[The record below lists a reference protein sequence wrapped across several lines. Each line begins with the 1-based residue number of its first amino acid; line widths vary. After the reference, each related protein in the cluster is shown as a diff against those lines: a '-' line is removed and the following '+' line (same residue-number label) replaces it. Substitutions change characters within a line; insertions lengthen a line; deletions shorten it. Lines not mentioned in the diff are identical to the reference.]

1 MHDDADDTQDVEG
14 PAILPDAPAE
24 ERTDAETAMDGTPPD
39 KTSPDTSL
47 PDTTVPET
55 TVLHTAVPDTT
66 DGEPTDAGTQVDDL
80 GGGDADDMPAPAP
93 PISEVH
99 APDESGSSM
108 EDLAARAEAEGTS
121 MMALLLEEGDFLPS
135 RYQRG
140 DVVEGA
146 VVSKSRD
153 QLTVNL
159 GAKQE
164 AVVPASDIARVP
176 KAVWDAVQPGD
187 TIQLVVMRPDGRDG
201 EIVLS
206 LSQALTGEDWTRAE
220 ELLENGQVVELEIVG
235 FNRGGLLVGFGG
247 LQGFIPRSQMAR
259 PMPEGG
265 PERMAEFVGERIVVK
280 VVEVSRAK
288 RRLIMSERQA
298 AREWRTERKR
308 QLLGDLSEG
317 DVRRGRVTSIAEFG
331 AFIDLGGADGLVH
344 VSEMSFDRNRR
355 PSDIVKIG
363 DEVDVQ
369 VLSIDRERK
378 RISLSMKRLLKDPWA
393 IAAEEHY
400 VGELVDG
407 VVVNMADFGAFVRLQ
422 DHLEGLIHVS
432 ELSDVPVR
440 HPSEAVRAGQTV
452 TVEIIALDPDRQRLG
467 LSLKRVPE
475 HLRHVEPAV
484 PDADPTADEPSV
496 ASAERVPD
504 EAEPSVTDEASALDV
519 ASDVASDVALDVASD
534 SDADEPTE
542 VASSVEGDAPD
553 ESGTGVDDE

>member
-24 ERTDAETAMDGTPPD
+24 ERTDAETAMDGT
-39 KTSPDTSL
+39 SPDTTS
-47 PDTTVPET
+47 PDTTVPD
-55 TVLHTAVPDTT
+55 TAVPDTT

-80 GGGDADDMPAPAP
+80 SGGDADDGPAPAP
-93 PISEVH
+93 PIAELR

-298 AREWRTERKR
+298 AREWRSERKR
-308 QLLGDLSEG
+308 QLLGDLNEG

-484 PDADPTADEPSV
+484 PDADPTADEP
-496 ASAERVPD
+496 
-504 EAEPSVTDEASALDV
+504 
-519 ASDVASDVALDVASD
+519 
-534 SDADEPTE
+534 TE
-542 VASSVEGDAPD
+542 VASSVESDAPD

>member
-1 MHDDADDTQDVEG
+1 MHDDADDTQDVE
-14 PAILPDAPAE
+14 AETILPDSPAE
-24 ERTDAETAMDGTPPD
+24 ELTDTETAMDDGTP
-39 KTSPDTSL
+39 SDT
-47 PDTTVPET
+47 P
-55 TVLHTAVPDTT
+55 
-66 DGEPTDAGTQVDDL
+66 DGEPADPGAQVDEV
-80 GGGDADDMPAPAP
+80 GGGGADDAPTPAPTPSDVRAP
-93 PISEVH
+93 
-99 APDESGSSM
+99 AESGSSM
-108 EDLAARAEAEGTS
+108 DDLAARAEAEGTS
-121 MMALLLEEGDFLPS
+121 MMALLLAEGDFLPS

-220 ELLENGQVVELEIVG
+220 ELLENGQVAELEIVG

-308 QLLGDLSEG
+308 QLLGDLNEG

-432 ELSDVPVR
+432 ELSDVPLR

-452 TVEIIALDPDRQRLG
+452 TVEIIALDPERQRLG

-475 HLRHVEPAV
+475 HLRHVEPTV
-484 PDADPTADEPSV
+484 REEEPTAGDPLAV
-496 ASAERVPD
+496 ASEQASEQASASETD
-504 EAEPSVTDEASALDV
+504 ETSATASDEASASETDETSAT
-519 ASDVASDVALDVASD
+519 ASDEAA
-534 SDADEPTE
+534 E
-542 VASSVEGDAPD
+542 VAGSVEGDAPD
-553 ESGTGVDDE
+553 ASGAEVDDE